1 MARIIKR
8 YGNRKL
14 YDSEAKRHISLE
26 EIAQLVRGGEEIQV
40 IDNTTNE
47 DITSQTLTQVIY
59 EEGKKGRNP
68 LSSDVLHDVIRWGN
82 HVLDDSLK
90 QFRDSIEKL
99 DELVPEPL
107 VRLFKKPEKASDIDQ
122 LKSRI
127 ENLEKI
133 ILELGNQLGKEQKQK
148 KQ

>member
-1 MARIIKR
+1 M
-8 YGNRKL
+8 
-14 YDSEAKRHISLE
+14 YDAEAKRHISLE
-26 EIAQLVRGGEEIQV
+26 EIAQLVRNGEEVQV

-47 DITSQTLTQVIY
+47 DITSQTLTQVIF

-68 LSSDVLHDVIRWGN
+68 LSPDVLHDVIRWGN

-90 QFRDSIEKL
+90 QFRESIEKL
-99 DELVPEPL
+99 DDLVPESL
-107 VRLFKKPEKASDIDQ
+107 TRLFKKTERTSEVEQ

-133 ILELGNQLGKEQKQK
+133 ILELGDRLGKEQKR
-148 KQ
+148 KQQ